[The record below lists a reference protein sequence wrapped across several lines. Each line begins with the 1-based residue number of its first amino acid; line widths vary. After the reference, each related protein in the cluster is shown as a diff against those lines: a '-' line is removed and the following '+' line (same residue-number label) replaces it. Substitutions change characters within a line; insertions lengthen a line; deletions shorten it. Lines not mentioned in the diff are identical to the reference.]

1 MPVKMLGETDSISQF
16 VGRVYHDA
24 PRTFIQGSPKEGEHS
39 LVKGLLERLENIDAS
54 VPFDADIVSGDDW
67 NFQEILDVMETNGV
81 LVIQLSKPVFD

>member
-1 MPVKMLGETDSISQF
+1 MPVKIIDEDTNSFQY

-24 PRTFIQGSPKEGEHS
+24 PRTFIQASDE
-39 LVKGLLERLENIDAS
+39 KGQYSFAEALLKRLEIIDSS

-67 NFQEILDVMETNGV
+67 NYQEILDVMEMSGV